1 MSNKNKTVAIIPIK
15 KNSKRVKHKNFKKI
29 CGVPLYQITLNKLKK
44 CNFDEIYVDSD
55 SKEIRKFCIKN
66 EIKFIDRKPFL
77 ASDKA
82 NGNHLINYHKKI
94 IEADYYFQILVTSP
108 LLKIQTINNCIK
120 FLKTTSNY
128 DSIFTT
134 KTEQTFFW
142 YKKKPIN
149 YIPKQLPR
157 SQDLNP
163 IIFET
168 TALYGIRNKALKKFK
183 CRIGKK
189 PFFFEVDDF
198 ETLDLNN
205 QKDFEYLEYLIKN
218 NLSNKKKFKKKR
230 KEYLNI

>member
-1 MSNKNKTVAIIPIK
+1 MFNKSKTVVIVPIK
-15 KNSKRVKHKNFKKI
+15 KNSKRVKYKNFKKI

-55 SKEIRKFCIKN
+55 SEEIKKFCFKN

-82 NGNHLINYHKKI
+82 NGNHLINYHKKL

-108 LLKIQTINNCIK
+108 LLKIQTIKNCIN
-120 FLKTTSNY
+120 FLKTTSDY

-134 KTEQTFFW
+134 KTEKTFFW

-149 YIPKQLPR
+149 YVPKKLPR

-168 TALYGIRNKALKKFK
+168 TALYGIKNMALKKLK

-189 PFFFEVDDF
+189 PYFFEVY
-198 ETLDLNN
+198 N
-205 QKDFEYLEYLIKN
+205 
-218 NLSNKKKFKKKR
+218 FKT
-230 KEYLNI
+230 